1 MIWFINFLSSDPQNY
16 TESREGMMVHA
27 HGPSLDGGVV
37 VCACDRSLGCRVVV
51 LACDPS
57 FDSGDWRQVD
67 PCSSLVPWPNGIDD
81 IKVQ

>member
-27 HGPSLDGGVV
+27 RDPSLGCGVV
-37 VCACDRSLGCRVVV
+37 VCACD
-51 LACDPS
+51 PS
-57 FDSGDWRQVD
+57 FGSGDWRQVD

-81 IKVQ
+81 LKAQ